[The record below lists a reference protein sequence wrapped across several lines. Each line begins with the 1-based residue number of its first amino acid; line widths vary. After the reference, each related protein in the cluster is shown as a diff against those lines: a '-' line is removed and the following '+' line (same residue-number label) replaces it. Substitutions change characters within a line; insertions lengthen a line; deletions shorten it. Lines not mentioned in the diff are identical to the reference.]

1 MQKSD
6 MKKLMRTLLAGAC
19 ATGLLLGSFASQAAE
34 FRERTLR
41 FAFQNVKDHPQGQG
55 AQKFA
60 DLLQESSG
68 GKIKVRLF
76 PGGTLGGDVQTVSAL
91 QGGTLDITVLNSGIL
106 AAQAPDYAML
116 DFPFL
121 FNDVNEAHAVMD
133 GPVGQKLAAQL
144 NGKGLLGLGYW
155 DLGFRNVT
163 NSKHPINRLEDMQ
176 GLKIRV
182 IQSPIYLETFS
193 ALGANPVPMAF
204 PEVYTGLEQ
213 RTIDGQENPFT
224 VIEGSKFFEV
234 QKYLSVTG
242 HIFNPQS
249 LIISQKTWD
258 RLNDDERALIKDA
271 AAKAQVFQRE
281 VTAASMDKARANL
294 QAHIAVNDITPA
306 EKDRFRQRVQPVI
319 DKFSAQLDG
328 SLVKLMYDEI
338 AKVRAAP

>member
-1 MQKSD
+1 MQRL
-6 MKKLMRTLLAGAC
+6 MKTLLAGAC
-19 ATGLLLGSFASQAAE
+19 VTGLLLGSVAAQAAE
-34 FRERTLR
+34 IRERTLR
-41 FAFQNVKDHPQGQG
+41 FAFQNVKEHPQGQG

-60 DLLQESSG
+60 DLLAESSG

-106 AAQAPDYAML
+106 AAQAPDFAML

-121 FNDVNEAHAVMD
+121 FNDVKEAHAVMD

-144 NGKGLLGLGYW
+144 DSKGLVGLGYW

-163 NSKHPINRLEDMQ
+163 NSKQPINRLEDMQ

-249 LIISQKTWD
+249 LIIGQKTWN
-258 RLNDDERALIKDA
+258 RLNDDEKALIRDA

-281 VTAASMDKARANL
+281 VTAASMDKARATL
-294 QAHIAVNDITPA
+294 QAHIAVNDISPA
-306 EKDRFRQRVQPVI
+306 EKDRFRERVQPVI
-319 DKFSAQLDG
+319 DKFSKQLDAG
-328 SLVKLMYDEI
+328 LVKQMYDEI

>member
-1 MQKSD
+1 MGQL
-6 MKKLMRTLLAGAC
+6 MKTLLAGAC
-19 ATGLLLGSFASQAAE
+19 ATGLLLGSVVSHADE
-34 FRERTLR
+34 IRERTLR
-41 FAFQNVKDHPQGQG
+41 FAFQNVKEHPQGQG

-60 DLLQESSG
+60 DLLSEKSG

-121 FNDVNEAHAVMD
+121 FNNVEEAHAVID

-144 NGKGLLGLGYW
+144 DSKGLVGLGYW
-155 DLGFRNVT
+155 DLGFRNLT
-163 NSKHPINRLEDMQ
+163 NSKHPVTKLEDMQ

-213 RTIDGQENPFT
+213 HTIDGQE
-224 VIEGSKFFEV
+224 K
-234 QKYLSVTG
+234 
-242 HIFNPQS
+242 
-249 LIISQKTWD
+249 
-258 RLNDDERALIKDA
+258 
-271 AAKAQVFQRE
+271 
-281 VTAASMDKARANL
+281 
-294 QAHIAVNDITPA
+294 
-306 EKDRFRQRVQPVI
+306 PVHR
-319 DKFSAQLDG
+319 D
-328 SLVKLMYDEI
+328 
-338 AKVRAAP
+338 

>member
-1 MQKSD
+1 MGQL
-6 MKKLMRTLLAGAC
+6 MKTLLAGAC
-19 ATGLLLGSFASQAAE
+19 ATGLLLGSVVSHADE
-34 FRERTLR
+34 IRERTLR
-41 FAFQNVKDHPQGQG
+41 FAFQNVKEHPQGQG

-60 DLLQESSG
+60 DLLSEKSG

-121 FNDVNEAHAVMD
+121 FNNVEEAHAVID

-144 NGKGLLGLGYW
+144 DSKGLVGLGYW
-155 DLGFRNVT
+155 DLGFRNLT
-163 NSKHPINRLEDMQ
+163 NSKHPVTKLEDMQ

-213 RTIDGQENPFT
+213 HTIDGQENPFT
-224 VIEGSKFFEV
+224 VIEGNKFYEV

-249 LIISQKTWD
+249 LIISQKTWN
-258 RLNDDERALIKDA
+258 RLNDDEKAMIRA
-271 AAKAQVFQRE
+271 AAAEAQIFQRE
-281 VTAASMDKARANL
+281 VTAAGMDKAKATL
-294 QAHIAVNDITPA
+294 ASAMTVNEITPE
-306 EKDRFRQRVQPVI
+306 EKDRLRERVQPVI
-319 DKFSAQLDG
+319 DKFAKSLDG
-328 SLVKLMYDEI
+328 DLVKTMYDEI
-338 AKVRAAP
+338 AKVRAAQ

>member
-1 MQKSD
+1 MQKLV
-6 MKKLMRTLLAGAC
+6 KTLLAGAC
-19 ATGLLLGSFASQAAE
+19 ATSLLLASVASQAAE
-34 FRERTLR
+34 IRERTLR
-41 FAFQNVKDHPQGQG
+41 FAFQNVIEHPQGQG

-60 DLLQESSG
+60 DLVDEKSG

-106 AAQAPDYAML
+106 AAQAPDFAML

-121 FNDVNEAHAVMD
+121 FNNAEEAHAVID

-144 NGKGLLGLGYW
+144 DSKGLVGLGYW
-155 DLGFRNVT
+155 DLGFRHLT
-163 NSKHPINRLEDMQ
+163 NSQRPVTKLEDMQ
-176 GLKIRV
+176 GLKLRV
-182 IQSPIYLETFS
+182 IQSPIYLETFA

-224 VIEGSKFFEV
+224 VIEGNKFYEV

-249 LIISQKTWD
+249 LIIGQKSWS
-258 RLNDDERALIKDA
+258 RLNDDEKALIREA
-271 AAKAQVFQRE
+271 AAEAQQFQRE
-281 VTAASMDKARANL
+281 LSASSMDQARAAL
-294 QAHIAVNDITPA
+294 EGKLAINDVSDA
-306 EKDRFRQRVQPVI
+306 EKERFRERVKPVI
-319 DKFSAQLDG
+319 EKFAQAIDG
-328 SLVKLMYDEI
+328 QLVQMMYDEI
-338 AKVRAAP
+338 AKVRAAQ

>member
-1 MQKSD
+1 MG
-6 MKKLMRTLLAGAC
+6 KLMKTLLAGAC
-19 ATGLLLGSFASQAAE
+19 ATGLLLTGVASHADE
-34 FRERTLR
+34 IRERTLR
-41 FAFQNVKDHPQGQG
+41 FAFQNVKEHPQGQG

-60 DLLQESSG
+60 DLLGEKSG

-121 FNDVNEAHAVMD
+121 FNNVEEAHAVID

-144 NGKGLLGLGYW
+144 DSKGLVGLGYW
-155 DLGFRNVT
+155 DLGFRNLT
-163 NSKHPINRLEDMQ
+163 NSKHPVTKLEDMQ

-213 RTIDGQENPFT
+213 HTIDGQENPFT
-224 VIEGSKFFEV
+224 VIEGNKFYEV

-249 LIISQKTWD
+249 LIISQKTWN
-258 RLNDDERALIKDA
+258 RLNDDEKAMIRA
-271 AAKAQVFQRE
+271 AAAEAQTFQRE
-281 VTAASMDKARANL
+281 VTAAGMDKAKATL
-294 QAHIAVNDITPA
+294 AAAMTVNEISPA
-306 EKDRFRQRVQPVI
+306 EKDRLRERVKPVI
-319 DKFSAQLDG
+319 DKFAKSLDG
-328 SLVKLMYDEI
+328 ELVKTMYEEI
-338 AKVRAAP
+338 AKVRTAQ

>member
-1 MQKSD
+1 MG
-6 MKKLMRTLLAGAC
+6 KLMKTLLAGAC
-19 ATGLLLGSFASQAAE
+19 ATGLLLTGVASHADE
-34 FRERTLR
+34 IRERTLR
-41 FAFQNVKDHPQGQG
+41 FAFQNVKEHPQGQG

-60 DLLQESSG
+60 DLLSEKSG

-121 FNDVNEAHAVMD
+121 FNNVEEAHAVID

-144 NGKGLLGLGYW
+144 DSKGLVGLGYW
-155 DLGFRNVT
+155 DLGFRHLT
-163 NSKHPINRLEDMQ
+163 NSKHPVTKLEDLQ
-176 GLKIRV
+176 GLKLRV
-182 IQSPIYLETFS
+182 IQSPIYLETFT

-213 RTIDGQENPFT
+213 HTIDGQENPFT
-224 VIEGSKFFEV
+224 VIEGNKFYEV

-249 LIISQKTWD
+249 LIISQKTWN
-258 RLNDDERALIKDA
+258 RLNDDEKAMIRA
-271 AAKAQVFQRE
+271 AAAEAQAFQRE
-281 VTAASMDKARANL
+281 VTATSMDKAKATLASAMTINE
-294 QAHIAVNDITPA
+294 ITPA
-306 EKDRFRQRVQPVI
+306 EKDRFRERVQPVI
-319 DKFSAQLDG
+319 DKFAKSLDG
-328 SLVKLMYDEI
+328 ELVKMMYDEI
-338 AKVRAAP
+338 SKVRAQ

>member
-1 MQKSD
+1 MG
-6 MKKLMRTLLAGAC
+6 KLMKTLLAGAC
-19 ATGLLLGSFASQAAE
+19 ATGLLLTGVASHADE
-34 FRERTLR
+34 IRERTLR
-41 FAFQNVKDHPQGQG
+41 FAFQNVKEHPQGQG

-60 DLLQESSG
+60 DLLGEKSG

-121 FNDVNEAHAVMD
+121 FNNVEEAHAVID

-144 NGKGLLGLGYW
+144 DSKGLVGLGYW
-155 DLGFRNVT
+155 DLGFRNLT
-163 NSKHPINRLEDMQ
+163 NSKHPVTRLEDMQ

-213 RTIDGQENPFT
+213 HTIDGQENPFT
-224 VIEGSKFFEV
+224 VIEGNKFYEV

-249 LIISQKTWD
+249 LIISQKTWS
-258 RLNDDERALIKDA
+258 RLNDDEKAMIRA
-271 AAKAQVFQRE
+271 AAAEAQTFQRE
-281 VTAASMDKARANL
+281 VTAASMDKAKATL
-294 QAHIAVNDITPA
+294 AAAMTVNEISPA
-306 EKDRFRQRVQPVI
+306 EKDRLRERVKPVV
-319 DKFSAQLDG
+319 DKFAASLDG
-328 SLVKLMYDEI
+328 DLVKTMYEEI
-338 AKVRAAP
+338 AKVRAAQ

>member
-1 MQKSD
+1 
-6 MKKLMRTLLAGAC
+6 MKTLIKTLLAGAC
-19 ATGLLLGSFASQAAE
+19 ATGLILASMSSQAADI
-34 FRERTLR
+34 RERTLR
-41 FAFQNVKDHPQGQG
+41 FAFQNVKDHPQGLG

-60 DLLQESSG
+60 DLLAESSG

-76 PGGTLGGDVQTVSAL
+76 PGGTLGGDLQTVSAL

-106 AAQAPDYAML
+106 AAQAPDFAML

-121 FNDVNEAHAVMD
+121 FNNVEEAHAVID

-144 NGKGLLGLGYW
+144 DSKGLVGLGYW
-155 DLGFRNVT
+155 DLGFRNLT
-163 NSKHPINRLEDMQ
+163 NSKRPVTKLEDMQ

-213 RTIDGQENPFT
+213 NTIDGQENPFT
-224 VIEGSKFFEV
+224 VIEGGKFYEV

-249 LIISQKTWD
+249 LIIGQKTWN
-258 RLNDDERALIKDA
+258 RLNDDEKALVRDA
-271 AAKAQVFQRE
+271 AAKAQQYQRE
-281 VTAASMDKARANL
+281 VTAASMDKARDNL
-294 QAHIAVNDITPA
+294 AAHIAINDISPE
-306 EKDRFRQRVQPVI
+306 EKDRFREKVKPVV
-319 DKFSAQLDG
+319 DKFAKTVDAG
-328 SLVKLMYDEI
+328 LVKTMYEEI
-338 AKVRAAP
+338 AKVRQAQ

>member
-1 MQKSD
+1 MG
-6 MKKLMRTLLAGAC
+6 KLMKTLLAGAC
-19 ATGLLLGSFASQAAE
+19 ATGLLLTGVASHADE
-34 FRERTLR
+34 IRERTLR
-41 FAFQNVKDHPQGQG
+41 FAFQNVKEHPQGQG

-60 DLLQESSG
+60 DLLGEKSG

-121 FNDVNEAHAVMD
+121 FNNVEEAHAVID

-144 NGKGLLGLGYW
+144 DSKGLVGLGYW
-155 DLGFRNVT
+155 DLGFRNLT
-163 NSKHPINRLEDMQ
+163 NSKHPVTKLEDMQ

-213 RTIDGQENPFT
+213 HTIDGQENPFT
-224 VIEGSKFFEV
+224 VIEGNKFYEV

-249 LIISQKTWD
+249 LIISQKTWN
-258 RLNDDERALIKDA
+258 RLNEDEKAMIRA
-271 AAKAQVFQRE
+271 AAAEAQTFQRE
-281 VTAASMDKARANL
+281 VTAAGMDKAKATL
-294 QAHIAVNDITPA
+294 AAAMTVNEISPA
-306 EKDRFRQRVQPVI
+306 EKDRLRERVKPVI
-319 DKFSAQLDG
+319 DKFAKSLDG
-328 SLVKLMYDEI
+328 ELVKTMYEEI
-338 AKVRAAP
+338 AKVRTAQ

>member
-1 MQKSD
+1 MG
-6 MKKLMRTLLAGAC
+6 KLMKTLLAGAC
-19 ATGLLLGSFASQAAE
+19 ATGLLLTGVASHADE
-34 FRERTLR
+34 IRERTLR
-41 FAFQNVKDHPQGQG
+41 FAFQNVKEHPQGQG

-60 DLLQESSG
+60 DLLGEKSG

-121 FNDVNEAHAVMD
+121 FNNVEEAHAVID

-144 NGKGLLGLGYW
+144 DSKGLVGLGYW
-155 DLGFRNVT
+155 DLGFRNLT
-163 NSKHPINRLEDMQ
+163 NSKHPVTRLEDMQ

-213 RTIDGQENPFT
+213 HTIDGQENPFT
-224 VIEGSKFFEV
+224 VIEGNKFYEV

-249 LIISQKTWD
+249 LIISQKTWS
-258 RLNDDERALIKDA
+258 RLNDDEKAMIRA
-271 AAKAQVFQRE
+271 AAAEAQTFQRE
-281 VTAASMDKARANL
+281 VTAASMDKAKATL
-294 QAHIAVNDITPA
+294 AAAMTVNEISPA
-306 EKDRFRQRVQPVI
+306 EKDRLRERVKPVV
-319 DKFSAQLDG
+319 DKFAKSLDG
-328 SLVKLMYDEI
+328 DLVKTMYEEI
-338 AKVRAAP
+338 AKVRSAQ

>member
-1 MQKSD
+1 MQRL
-6 MKKLMRTLLAGAC
+6 MKTLLAGAC
-19 ATGLLLGSFASQAAE
+19 ATGLLLSSLASQAAE
-34 FRERTLR
+34 ISERTLR
-41 FAFQNVKDHPQGQG
+41 FAFQNVKEHPQGQG

-60 DLLQESSG
+60 DLLAESSG

-121 FNDVNEAHAVMD
+121 FNDVKEAHAVID
-133 GPVGQKLAAQL
+133 GAVGQKLTAQL
-144 NGKGLLGLGYW
+144 DSKGLVGLGYW

-163 NSKHPINRLEDMQ
+163 NSKTPITRLEDMQ

-249 LIISQKTWD
+249 LIIGQKTWNK
-258 RLNDDERALIKDA
+258 LNDDEKALIRDA

-294 QAHIAVNDITPA
+294 EQHIAVNDISPA
-306 EKDRFRQRVQPVI
+306 EKDRFRERVKPVI
-319 DKFSAQLDG
+319 EKFSKQLDQ